1 MNATRA
7 DIVNATRAHGVR
19 AAFARIAAIV
29 RKEALQLLRD
39 RLTFGMVV
47 GIPLM
52 QTVLFGYAI
61 NQDIRHLRAAVA
73 DQSGSQ
79 RARWLAA
86 DADASQVVD
95 IVAHVPTAEALEDL
109 LRRGEISVGIF
120 LPEDFERRAS
130 AGDRSAAQL
139 LIDGSDPIVLQAA
152 RALAELPLRRPG
164 RAPPGAAPQA
174 PAFEIRPFY
183 NPERRSAVQIVPGI
197 IGVILA
203 MTMTLFTA
211 VAIVRERER
220 GNLELLITTPVRTP
234 ELMLG
239 KIIPYIAIGMFQVT
253 LVLVV
258 GSILF
263 RVPIRGSLFA
273 LYVASLVFVVATLGL
288 GLLISTAVQ
297 NQFQAFQ
304 LAFTSFLPQL
314 LLSGFMFPFDGMPR
328 PAQYIAEI
336 FPLTHFVRI
345 VRGILL
351 RGATLG
357 EVSRELWP
365 LLAFFLVT
373 MALSVLRFRK
383 RLD

>member
-1 MNATRA
+1 
-7 DIVNATRAHGVR
+7 VR
-19 AAFARIAAIV
+19 AALTRIAAIV
-29 RKEALQLLRD
+29 RKEVLQLLRD

-86 DADASQVVD
+86 DAQASQVVD
-95 IVAHVPTAEALEDL
+95 VVAHVPTAEALEDL

-120 LPEDFERRAS
+120 LPEDFERRA
-130 AGDRSAAQL
+130 AEGDRSAAQL

-164 RAPPGAAPQA
+164 RAPVAAAPRA

-234 ELMLG
+234 ELMVG

-263 RVPIRGSLFA
+263 RVPIRGSLVA

-297 NQFQAFQ
+297 SQFQAFQ
-304 LAFTSFLPQL
+304 LAFMSFLPQL

-351 RGATLG
+351 RGASLG
-357 EVSRELWP
+357 EISRELWP